1 MSEKDK
7 TIVVRV
13 SDAERK
19 ALEEFSTTLFGSPNK
34 SRLLRKIFR
43 EYLALG
49 RDLIPQELELFRDT
63 VRQLSGIARNLNQ
76 ITQKLH
82 ALGVKEY
89 PLTQQLL
96 QQIHGSIEKTNT
108 DLRSYIRKS
117 ACSKAG
123 E

>member
-19 ALEEFSTTLFGSPNK
+19 ALEDFSKVLFGSPNK

-63 VRQLSGIARNLNQ
+63 VRQLSGVARNLNQ

-96 QQIHGSIEKTNT
+96 QQIQTSIEKTNT

-117 ACSKAG
+117 ACSKVG